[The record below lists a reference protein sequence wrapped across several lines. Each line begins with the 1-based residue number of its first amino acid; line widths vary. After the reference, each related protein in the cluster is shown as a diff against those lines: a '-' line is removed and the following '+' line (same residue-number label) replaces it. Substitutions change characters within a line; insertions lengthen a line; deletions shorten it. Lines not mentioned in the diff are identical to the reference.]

1 MALELSGVM
10 EASCPVVE
18 GGLGS
23 GEASASLSQ
32 RKLYRSCY
40 RAGAAGTGDQIASC
54 VHSEL
59 ACTIPILVS
68 LVSDHQWFVSSLLI
82 NSILAFSS

>member
-1 MALELSGVM
+1 M
-10 EASCPVVE
+10 EASCPAVE

-40 RAGAAGTGDQIASC
+40 RAGTAGTGDQIASC

-59 ACTIPILVS
+59 AYTVPMLVS
-68 LVSDHQWFVSSLLI
+68 LVPDHQWFVSSLLL